1 MPAAVRPYVTA
12 GMALVG
18 ASVISVTPIQPP
30 VEPQAR
36 AAYDAYSLTASAF
49 GPLPGGAYDG
59 SGDGVACSG
68 YHTDQCD
75 INAPQTYTPIVVD
88 TNDWAFRNILP
99 NLGNAVISVPRAY
112 LDALNDVAYSMEIT
126 GSWWVYTPTN
136 VLGYDQAD
144 PPKITSITNL
154 LIPFQA
160 LSNPLGEHLSWWAKA
175 NLPMNVGCTGTAPPT
190 CQDANAHLKG
200 MFTAPIW
207 DLIAGYTFPAL
218 NNPVS
223 GAEGEAGEEIPDSE
237 GTPVPWSGAR
247 VQINPYDPVY
257 SVINYLFRDPEL
269 NRPTPI
275 TFTEVTQTLGRLAS
289 GLVQDF
295 YPFVPGSFMWKG
307 YPYTLVTPFI
317 KPFVKILCPS
327 CDPEHPEDP
336 TPLDGELPPSSE
348 DDEADTTVTSL
359 LASAKLAPEAT
370 AEAATEAEAATAEV
384 AAAAAPV
391 EVTSVEEAPVEEAP
405 VEETVE
411 QKPDVVSTA
420 VANLLKKFDKAPA
433 EAPAEES
440 PVTEVESDKPT
451 GEDTKKGADEE
462 SDDSKDVDT
471 ESDTD
476 SETESDTEK
485 KATTG
490 GKDDDSESKESTSQD
505 KSSDS
510 GSDGAKSSAG
520 ASSGSSAGG
529 ADD

>member
-12 GMALVG
+12 GVALVG
-18 ASVISVTPIQPP
+18 ASVISVTPIQP

-36 AAYDAYSLTASAF
+36 ASYDAYSLTASAF

-75 INAPQTYTPIVVD
+75 INAPQTYTPITVD
-88 TNDWAFRNILP
+88 TNDWAFRNVLP
-99 NLGNAVISVPRAY
+99 NLVNAFISVPRAY

-136 VLGYDQAD
+136 VLGYDPAD

-175 NLPMNVGCTGTAPPT
+175 NLPMNAGCTGTAPPV
-190 CQDANAHLKG
+190 CQDADAILAR

-223 GAEGEAGEEIPDSE
+223 AEEGAAGEEIPGSE
-237 GTPVPWSGAR
+237 GTPVPWSGEYI
-247 VQINPYDPVY
+247 QINPYDPVY
-257 SVINYLFRDPEL
+257 NVINYLFRDPEL
-269 NRPTPI
+269 NRPEPI
-275 TFTEVTQTLGRLAS
+275 TFAEVAQTVGRLVK

-295 YPFVPGSFMWKG
+295 YPFVPGSFLWKG

-317 KPFVKILCPS
+317 KPFVKILCPN

-336 TPLDGELPPSSE
+336 TPFDGELPPSSE
-348 DDEADTTVTSL
+348 DAEADTTVTSL
-359 LASAKLAPEAT
+359 LASAKVAPEAT
-370 AEAATEAEAATAEV
+370 AEAVTEAEAATAET
-384 AAAAAPV
+384 APSETAPV
-391 EVTSVEEAPVEEAP
+391 EVTPVEEAP
-405 VEETVE
+405 VEE
-411 QKPDVVSTA
+411 KPDVVSTA

-451 GEDTKKGADEE
+451 GEDTEKGADEE
-462 SDDSKDVDT
+462 SGDSKDADT
-471 ESDTD
+471 A

-485 KATTG
+485 KATVG
-490 GKDDDSESKESTSQD
+490 GKDDDSESKKSESQD
-505 KSSDS
+505 KSADS

-520 ASSGSSAGG
+520 AGSGSSAGG